1 MTSARSR
8 GGRGARRRRVLA
20 GRSEALA
27 LSLLAA
33 GCAARSVPDPR
44 DAARVYARAAARGDT
59 DALYGMMTAASRH
72 LRTEAELQAIV
83 ASERADLAEQG
94 HALAAPD
101 VRVEATARLRY
112 ADGEEAALDLYD
124 GRYWV
129 TAAGA
134 LPGGGRT
141 PEEALDQL
149 RRVLARRSYD
159 GLMRIL
165 SPATRTAVE
174 NDVRGLV
181 DGLDEP
187 GELAVKVSGDAAV
200 VGVRGG
206 HQVKLKREDGV
217 WRVEDFD

>member
-1 MTSARSR
+1 M
-8 GGRGARRRRVLA
+8 
-20 GRSEALA
+20 A
-27 LSLLAA
+27 LSFLVA
-33 GCAARSVPDPR
+33 GCAASSVPDPR
-44 DAARVYARAAARGDT
+44 DAARVYARAATRGDT
-59 DALYGMMTAASRH
+59 DALYRMMTMASRH
-72 LRTEAELQAIV
+72 LQTESALQTIV

-94 HALAAPD
+94 QALAAPD
-101 VRVEATARLRY
+101 VRVDATARLHY
-112 ADGEEAALDLYD
+112 ADGEEAALELRD

-141 PEEALDQL
+141 PEEALEQL

-165 SPATRTAVE
+165 SPSTRSAVE

-181 DGLDEP
+181 DGLGEP
-187 GELAVKVSGDAAV
+187 GQLPVKVSGDVAV
-200 VGVRGG
+200 VGVPGG
-206 HQVKLKREDGV
+206 HQVKLKREEGV